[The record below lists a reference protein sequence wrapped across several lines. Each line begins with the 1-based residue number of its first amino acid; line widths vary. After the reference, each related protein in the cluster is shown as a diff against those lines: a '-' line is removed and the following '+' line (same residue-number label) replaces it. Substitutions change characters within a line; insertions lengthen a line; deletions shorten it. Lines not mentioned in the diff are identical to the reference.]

1 MDILQAF
8 YLGVLQGFSEF
19 LPISSSGHLV
29 LAQHFL
35 GLREP
40 QLFFDVA
47 VHVGTLM
54 AVFLL
59 FRDDLVLMLKGC
71 LRSLHRS
78 GPRQQNPDP
87 DTKDI
92 GVKMTLMILVG
103 SVPTALIG
111 FFLRD
116 VFSRFYASP
125 LVVGVSLWITGLFLI
140 WSRWANPHRKHLDS
154 PSWLDALIIGLTQGT
169 AITPGLS
176 RSGVTITAGLL
187 LGLRPELAFRFSFL
201 LSIPAILG
209 ALASEALHAGGNH
222 PEWYIV
228 AVGFF
233 TAFLVG
239 WAALWFLQSLVSR
252 GKLFYFAP
260 YCFVLGTIAFLIAY
274 P

>member
-1 MDILQAF
+1 MNMLQAL
-8 YLGVLQGFSEF
+8 YLGVLQGITEF

-40 QLFFDVA
+40 QLFFDIA

-54 AVFLL
+54 AVCLL
-59 FRDDLVLMLKGC
+59 FRGDLVLMVKGC
-71 LRSLHRS
+71 LRSLHLSR
-78 GPRQQNPDP
+78 PQQQNPDFIAT
-87 DTKDI
+87 DS
-92 GVKMTLMILVG
+92 GVKMTLMILLG

-111 FFLRD
+111 FFFRD
-116 VFSRFYASP
+116 VFNRFFASP
-125 LVVGVSLWITGLFLI
+125 LIVGIGLWITGLFLI

-154 PSWLDALIIGLTQGT
+154 PSWLDALIIGLAQGT

-209 ALASEALHAGGNH
+209 ALASEAFLAGGNR

-233 TAFLVG
+233 SAFLVG
-239 WAALWFLQSLVSR
+239 WAALRLLQSLVRR
-252 GKLFYFAP
+252 GKLFYFSP
-260 YCFVLGTIAFLIAY
+260 YCFVLGAIAFALAL